1 MHGTRQGAFVPGG
14 AAETYNDNG
23 MEGLRLTQ
31 LRARRRL
38 SLILNVG
45 YAATRCMTP
54 LL

>member
-1 MHGTRQGAFVPGG
+1 MHGTRQGAFVPGD